1 MRKITIDILKL
12 NDLKHTYLKDVFNFP
27 DYYGHNL
34 DAFYDLVSS
43 MYYTDIYILNF
54 DQANT
59 FSLKVINILND
70 ISLEYK
76 NLLLFK

>member
-12 NDLKHTYLKDVFNFP
+12 NDLKHTYLKDIFNFP

-34 DAFYDLVSS
+34 DALYDLVSS